1 MPTNLRELLTAAIDG
16 ELTPAER
23 KTAERLL
30 KESEAARVL
39 YGQLKADAA
48 RLKSLPK
55 IPAPP
60 DLADNVMSVIQDRA
74 MTPTPLPP
82 ARKAAPKFNWSAM
95 PIWVSFVTAAAVLIV
110 ISIGSY
116 LYFTASERYYRD
128 QQKNVAK
135 TPAGNGP
142 SNSVAADTPARDKP
156 AVTSDK
162 PGPRPEVI
170 AMQPREVPEVGPSPR
185 DVTDIV
191 AAPPSNDTM
200 PEIESPQIDRIR
212 VSHLVNPHEL
222 ADDEAVRKKLTAEMK
237 KDELIRLDLFCRS
250 TPKALDLVLAGLKAR
265 GIAALTD
272 AFAQDQLKKKSP
284 PELMIFTEAMTP
296 DEVTQFLAA
305 LGAEDEKG
313 GAGGFDT
320 LVAAPFL
327 PADLTQ
333 LSKLLGL
340 PGVTLKAPKG
350 KAGVDIRKPLPE
362 GTAAEVASMLSK
374 MGTGSAVP
382 PKSEKVAMVVAY
394 SPVNTNPA
402 ASREIKQFLDRRG
415 DRKPDAKPLMLVLK
429 TIK

>member
-16 ELTPAER
+16 ELTPVER

-48 RLKSLPK
+48 RLKNLPK
-55 IPAPP
+55 VPAPP
-60 DLADNVMSVIQDRA
+60 DLADNVMAAIRDRA

-82 ARKAAPKFNWSAM
+82 SRKAAPKFNWSAM

-128 QQKNVAK
+128 QEKNVAK
-135 TPAGNGP
+135 APVGNGA
-142 SNSVAADTPARDKP
+142 SNSVAADTPVRDKP
-156 AVTSDK
+156 TIPSDK
-162 PGPRPEVI
+162 RDPRPEVI
-170 AMQPREVPEVGPSPR
+170 AMQPRLAPEVGPSPR
-185 DVTDIV
+185 DVTDIRTG
-191 AAPPSNDTM
+191 PLPDSM

-212 VSHLVNPHEL
+212 ISHLVNLHEL
-222 ADDEAVRKKLTAEMK
+222 ADDDAARKKLTAEIK

-250 TPKALDLVLAGLKAR
+250 TPNALDLVLGGLRAR
-265 GIAALTD
+265 GVATFTD

-296 DEVTQFLAA
+296 DEVVQFLTA
-305 LGAEDEKG
+305 LGADDQKG

-350 KAGVDIRKPLPE
+350 KSGVDIRKPLPE
-362 GTAAEVASMLSK
+362 GTAAEVASMLAK
-374 MGTGSAVP
+374 MGSGSAP
-382 PKSEKVAMVVAY
+382 PPRSEKVAVVVAY
-394 SPVNTNPA
+394 SPMNSNPTT
-402 ASREIKQFLDRRG
+402 SREIKQFLDRRG
-415 DRKPDAKPLMLVLK
+415 DRKADAKPLMLVLK